1 MVDYLNKLFFDI
13 IHNLDTVAKRDSEL
27 GRSLWN
33 SLVALHPADIAQ
45 FFADIDREHLKQ
57 LFLQLP
63 HAQRL
68 EVFHE
73 LSDPLKVYCLS
84 FLGDHE
90 RIEVLR
96 ALFMDELSDLF
107 DCLSDEEL
115 KKYLSLLHKE
125 DREKVLSLLQFAP
138 ESAGGIMDTEVL
150 TLMVDSTV
158 EKSIRLLQRL
168 QPRQEL
174 HREIYVT
181 DRSNHLVG
189 HINLEDL
196 VLKSPQAPISSF
208 LRKNELVV
216 QASEDREEIAKM
228 MVHYSLMTVPVVGD
242 KDYFLGVI
250 PSDTLVE
257 VIEQEASE
265 DVYRISAMTPIKRT
279 YFETSFFRLIYQRS
293 YILIALLLAESFSST
308 ILKAYEV
315 SLCGFLI
322 YFIPMLVSTGGNTS
336 SQTSALVIQGLAS
349 GEIHE
354 ANMHRFV
361 RREFLM
367 AVVLAC
373 ILGVTAFGRV
383 YYTTGK
389 GFESFAVSISLALIV
404 LVAVSLGSFIPLL
417 LKRINIDP
425 AFSAGPF
432 LATLMDILGILIFCY
447 VSKLILF

>member
-1 MVDYLNKLFFDI
+1 MVDLNKLFNDI
-13 IHNLDTVAKRDSEL
+13 VHNIQAVILRDTAFGQALWKEL
-27 GRSLWN
+27 I
-33 SLVALHPADIAQ
+33 ALHPADIAQ
-45 FFADIDREHLKQ
+45 FFADIDREDLKE
-57 LFLQLP
+57 LFLKLP
-63 HAQRL
+63 HPLQF

-73 LSDPLKVYCLS
+73 LSDTLKVYCLS
-84 FLGDHE
+84 FLEDQE

-125 DREKVLSLLQFAP
+125 DREKVLSLLQFDP
-138 ESAGGIMDTEVL
+138 ESAGGIMNTEVL
-150 TLMVDSTV
+150 TLMADSTV

-181 DRSNHLVG
+181 DRTNTLVG

-196 VLKSPQAPISSF
+196 VLKSPQAPISSI
-208 LRKNELVV
+208 LRKNELTV
-216 QASEDREEIAKM
+216 QANEDREEIAKK
-228 MVHYSLMTVPVVGD
+228 MVHYNLMTVPVVGE

-265 DVYRISAMTPIKRT
+265 DVYRISAMAPIKRT
-279 YFETSFFRLIYQRS
+279 YFETSFFRLMYQRS

-315 SLCGFLI
+315 TLCGFLI

-354 ANMHRFV
+354 SNMHKFL

-367 AVVLAC
+367 AAVLAC
-373 ILGVTAFGRV
+373 ILGITSFGRV
-383 YYTTGK
+383 YYSTGK
-389 GFESFAVSISLALIV
+389 GAESFAISFSLALIV

-417 LKRINIDP
+417 LKRLNIDP

-447 VSKLILF
+447 VTKLFLF